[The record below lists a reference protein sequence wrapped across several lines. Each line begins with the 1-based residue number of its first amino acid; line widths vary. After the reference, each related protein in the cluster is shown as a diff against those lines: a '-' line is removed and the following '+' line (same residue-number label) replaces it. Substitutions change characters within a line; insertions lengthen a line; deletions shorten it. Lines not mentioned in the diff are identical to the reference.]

1 MEMSQKQL
9 QLVREALASYKEQID
24 RATQTRHVDDTLVRL
39 TAPYIEAK
47 RQEIDS
53 LSTMVDVL
61 LEKEP

>member
-9 QLVREALASYKEQID
+9 QLVKEALASYKEQID
-24 RATQTRHVDDTLVRL
+24 RATQTKHVDDTLVRL

-61 LEKEP
+61 LENN

>member
-24 RATQTRHVDDTLVRL
+24 RATQTKHVDDTLVRL

-61 LEKEP
+61 LEKES

>member
-9 QLVREALASYKEQID
+9 QLVREALASYKELID
-24 RATQTRHVDDTLVRL
+24 RATQTKNVDDTLVRL

-61 LEKEP
+61 LEKES

>member
-9 QLVREALASYKEQID
+9 QVVKEALSSYKEQID
-24 RATQTRHVDDTLVRL
+24 RATQTKHVDDTLVRL

-61 LEKEP
+61 LGNN